1 MEKYRKQFAEIVS
14 RIKQYSNNVNE
25 DLIKQAFEFSY
36 NTHKDQLYISG
47 EPYFEHCLKVVDILI
62 ELRMDYETVIGGF
75 LHAITIDTETDK
87 QVIKEKFGKNI
98 YDLVV
103 GLYQISELHFR
114 NKHIKQTDKLRKLVL
129 SIARD
134 IRVIIIKLA
143 DRLIYMRAI
152 NATLEKRNSKL
163 IKDVG
168 EKAMAIYVP
177 LAHRLGIS
185 KIKQEL
191 EDLSFKFLEPET
203 YENIR
208 TRLAESR
215 EVRETHI
222 DQIVSIVKQGLS
234 KAGIICKVHG
244 RSKSIYSIHKKM
256 INRGYSF
263 DKINDILAIRI
274 IVKDGLLHDRFKDC
288 YAALSVVQNE
298 FVPVH
303 ELYSDYIQ
311 NPRENGYQSIHAKV
325 IYTPNSNGHENQKV
339 VEVQIRTEKMND
351 EAETGI
357 AAHWLYKEGRKR
369 LDEVEEKLIQL
380 RQKIF
385 DDAKDP
391 DKFIQSLK
399 IDDLFQNE
407 IFVFSPDHD
416 LWQLENDSTPI
427 DFAFHIHTDVGFHCI
442 GAKVNGKMVPLNH
455 CLKNGD
461 MVEIITSNNQHP
473 NQDWLKFVK
482 TNKAKN
488 KIKRWIKE
496 TQFAQSSKLGEE
508 LLNKTLIK
516 FNISLKNDEIK
527 QIAKEFN
534 YNDAAK
540 FYAAI
545 GRGDLTPTRIVH
557 KIAPDNIQSDKIDS
571 FLKRFIK
578 LAWGIDNTVKVQGLD
593 NLLINFGKCCQPLPG
608 DRIIGFITKGRGV
621 VIHRTDCKNVPKLL
635 EEEDRNIDVQW
646 AVNNSKKF
654 VAKINVI
661 AENNRVFLRDITDSL
676 ISMNTN
682 IVSMDLKTQ
691 DTLASNVMVIEVLN
705 LNHLNRI
712 MNRVRKI
719 KGVISVQRI
728 DGNYRILNQAEK

>member
-1 MEKYRKQFAEIVS
+1 MEKYSKELNSIID
-14 RIKQYSNNVNE
+14 RIRQYSNSFDD
-25 DLIKQAFEFSY
+25 DLIERAFEFSY
-36 NTHKDQLYISG
+36 NVHKDQLYISG
-47 EPYFEHCLKVVDILI
+47 EPYIEHCLKVVDILV
-62 ELRMDYETVIGGF
+62 ELKMDYETVIGGL
-75 LHAITIDTETDK
+75 LHATTIDSDIDK
-87 QVIKEKFGKNI
+87 QVIKEKFGTNI

-114 NKHIKQTDKLRKLVL
+114 NKQIKQTDKLRKLVL

-134 IRVIIIKLA
+134 IRVIFIKLA

-152 NATLEKRNSKL
+152 NATLEKRNSRL

-168 EKAMAIYVP
+168 EKTMAIYVP

-191 EDLSFKFLEPET
+191 EDLSFKFLEPKT

-208 TRLAESR
+208 IRLAESR
-215 EVRETHI
+215 EDREKHI
-222 DQIVSIVKQGLS
+222 EQIVSIIKQRLS
-234 KAGIICKVHG
+234 RAGILCKVHG

-274 IVKDGLLHDRFKDC
+274 IVKDGPANERFRDC

-298 FVPVH
+298 FIPVH

-325 IYTPNSNGHENQKV
+325 IYSPNSNGNDTQKI
-339 VEVQIRTEKMND
+339 VEFQIRSEKMHD

-357 AAHWLYKEGRKR
+357 AAHWLYKEGRQR

-416 LWQLENDSTPI
+416 LWQLEKDSTPV
-427 DFAFHIHTDVGFHCI
+427 DFAFHVHTDVGFHCI

-455 CLKNGD
+455 RLKNGD

-496 TQFAQSSKLGEE
+496 TQFQQSCKLGEE
-508 LLNKTLIK
+508 LLNKTLTK
-516 FNISLKNDEIK
+516 FQISLKNDEIN
-527 QIAKEFN
+527 QIAKEYN
-534 YNDAAK
+534 YQDTSK

-545 GRGDLTPTRIVH
+545 GRGDLTPTKIVH
-557 KIAPDNIQSDKIDS
+557 KIAPDKTLSEKNDS

-635 EEEDRNIDVQW
+635 EDEDRNIDVQW
-646 AVNNSKKF
+646 AVNDSNKF
-654 VAKINVI
+654 VAKINMI
-661 AENNRVFLRDITDSL
+661 AENNGVFLRDITDSL
-676 ISMNTN
+676 VSMNTN
-682 IVSMDLKTQ
+682 IVSMDMKTQ
-691 DTLASNVMVIEVLN
+691 DTLVSNVMVIEVLN

-728 DGNYRILNQAEK
+728 DGNYSTLN